1 MSILVATPAH
11 LLIINW
17 RSGMNNEMQIQH
29 EEDSVADSIAAVVLI
44 VIFVATCLFWVSGQ

>member
-1 MSILVATPAH
+1 
-11 LLIINW
+11 
-17 RSGMNNEMQIQH
+17 MNNEMQIQH

>member
-1 MSILVATPAH
+1 MPITGPTCTTQDKN
-11 LLIINW
+11 NW
-17 RSGMNNEMQIQH
+17 SFGMNNEMQIQH